1 MIAASS
7 RDSIGDETMRQI
19 GTFRTATAAIIATLV
34 IALTACGDKAAEKA
48 AADQAAKAAADA
60 AAQQAAAAKA
70 RIDELTKVGEEAVA
84 YGLPLMVAELT
95 KRVSTNVAAP
105 EPNAHAPVNQ
115 FGHMAKYP
123 TAADKDIVRMNVDT
137 LYSFAFLD
145 LAKEPIVLSVPDT
158 KGRYYLMPLIDAWTN
173 VFASPGKRTTGTK
186 AGNFLISGPDW
197 SGAVPAGMTQYKSPT
212 NAVMIG
218 GRTQANGPA
227 DYAAVHAI
235 QAQYKLTPLSAWGK
249 PYKAPAGSVDPN
261 VDMSPPVDQIG
272 KMTAAVYFQTLA
284 TLLKASP
291 PPPADAPAV
300 TQLAKIGLVPGQD
313 FDIAKLDPDVAKA
326 LDGSVQRTLEKLQ
339 AAAKKTGEPING
351 WNSLPKNIANFGTD
365 YATRAVVA
373 LIGFGAN
380 LNEDA
385 IYPSAFVDG
394 DGQPLNGANKYILH
408 FDKGQTPP
416 TNAFWS
422 LTMYNAQ
429 SFFVDNPLN
438 RYNIAAWMPLKYN
451 KDGSLDI
458 YIQHES
464 PGKALE
470 ANWLPAPDNEFNLTN
485 RIYWPKPEALDGTW
499 KASAISRVK

>member
-1 MIAASS
+1 MQ
-7 RDSIGDETMRQI
+7 SIRTKKT
-19 GTFRTATAAIIATLV
+19 TFACAIIATLLL
-34 IALTACGDKAAEKA
+34 ALTACGDKAAEKA

-60 AAQQAAAAKA
+60 AAQKAAADAELAK
-70 RIDELTKVGEEAVA
+70 IGEEAVA

-95 KRVSTNVAAP
+95 RRVSTNVAAP
-105 EPNAHAPVNQ
+105 EPNAHAPMNQ

-145 LAKEPIVLSVPDT
+145 LTKEPMVLSVPDT
-158 KGRYYLMPLIDAWTN
+158 KGRYYLMPLIDMWTN

-186 AGNFLISGPDW
+186 AGNFLISGPGW
-197 SGAVPAGMTQYKSPT
+197 SGTVPTGMTEYKSPT
-212 NAVMIG
+212 SMVMIG

-227 DYAAVHAI
+227 DYAAVHAL

-249 PYKAPAGSVDPN
+249 PYKAPAGTVDAGI
-261 VDMSPPVDQIG
+261 DMSPPADQIA
-272 KMTAAVYFQTLA
+272 KMNAATYFQTLA
-284 TLLKASP
+284 SLLEVTP
-291 PPPADAPAV
+291 PPAADAPAV
-300 TQLAKIGLVPGQD
+300 AQLAKIGLVPGQD
-313 FDIAKLDPDVAKA
+313 FDLAKADPDVAKA
-326 LDGSVQRTLEKLQ
+326 LDGVVQKTMAKLQ
-339 AAAKKTGEPING
+339 EAAKTAGTPVNG

-365 YATRAVVA
+365 YGTRAVVA

-380 LNEDA
+380 IVEDA

-394 DGQPLNGANKYILH
+394 DGQPLNGANKYTLH

-416 TNAFWS
+416 SNAFWS

-451 KDGSLDI
+451 KDGSLDL

-464 PGKALE
+464 PGKANE
-470 ANWLPAPDNEFNLTN
+470 ANWLPAPDGDFNITD

-499 KASAISRVK
+499 KASPITRVK

>member
-1 MIAASS
+1 MHIKPGFIRAIVTALVVAV
-7 RDSIGDETMRQI
+7 IG
-19 GTFRTATAAIIATLV
+19 
-34 IALTACGDKAAEKA
+34 CGDKAAEKA

-60 AAQQAAAAKA
+60 AAQKQAADQSRAA
-70 RIDELTKVGEEAVA
+70 ELTKISEGAVA

-95 KRVSTNVAAP
+95 RRVSTNVAAP
-105 EPNAHAPVNQ
+105 EPNAHAPMNQ

-123 TAADKDIVRMNVDT
+123 TAADKDIVRLNVDT

-145 LAKEPIVLSVPDT
+145 LTKEPLILSVPDT

-186 AGNFLISGPDW
+186 AGNFLISGPGW
-197 SGAVPAGMTQYKSPT
+197 TGTAPAGMTEYKSPT
-212 NAVMIG
+212 NTVLIG

-249 PYKAPAGSVDPN
+249 PYKAPAGVVEPG
-261 VDMSPPVDQIG
+261 VDMSPPVEQIA
-272 KMTAAVYFQTLA
+272 KMDAAAYFQTLA

-291 PPPADAPAV
+291 PPAADAPAV
-300 TQLAKIGLVPGQD
+300 AAFARIGLVPGQD
-313 FDIAKLDPDVAKA
+313 FDLAKADPAVAKA
-326 LDGSVQRTLEKLQ
+326 VEGSVQRTLKNLQ
-339 AAAKKTGEPING
+339 AAAKDAGTRVNG
-351 WNSLPKNIANFGTD
+351 WNSLPTNLANFGTD
-365 YATRAVVA
+365 YAGRAMVA

-380 LNEDA
+380 LIEDA
-385 IYPSAFVDG
+385 IYPSAFYDG
-394 DGQPLNGANKYILH
+394 DGQSLNGANNYTLH

-416 TNAFWS
+416 CNAFWS

-429 SFFVDNPLN
+429 SFLVDNPIN

-458 YIQHES
+458 YIQRES
-464 PGKALE
+464 PGKANE
-470 ANWLPAPDNEFNLTN
+470 ANWLPAPEGEFSVTN

-499 KASAISRVK
+499 KASPITRVK

>member
-1 MIAASS
+1 
-7 RDSIGDETMRQI
+7 MRPI
-19 GTFRTATAAIIATLV
+19 RRTSTRAIIATLV

-48 AADQAAKAAADA
+48 AADQAAKATADA
-60 AAQQAAAAKA
+60 AAQKAAADTA
-70 RIDELTKVGEEAVA
+70 RTDELAKIGEEAVA
-84 YGLPLMVAELT
+84 YGLPLMVAEIT

-105 EPNAHAPVNQ
+105 QPNAHAPVNQ
-115 FGHMAKYP
+115 LGNMAKYP

-145 LAKEPIVLSVPDT
+145 VTQEPMIMSVPDT

-186 AGNFLISGPDW
+186 AANFLISGPGW
-197 SGAVPAGMTQYKSPT
+197 TGTAPKGMTEYKSPT
-212 NAVMIG
+212 NTVLIG

-227 DYAAVHAI
+227 DYAAVNAI

-249 PYKAPAGSVDPN
+249 PYKAPAGVVDPN
-261 VDMSPPVDQIG
+261 VDMSPPVEQIG
-272 KMTAAVYFQTLA
+272 KMNAATYFSTLA
-284 TLLKASP
+284 TLLKANP
-291 PPPADAPAV
+291 PPTADAPAV
-300 TQLAKIGLVPGQD
+300 AQLAKIGLVPGQD
-313 FDIAKLDPDVAKA
+313 FDIAKLDPEVAKA
-326 LDGSVQRTLEKLQ
+326 LDGSVQQTLEKLQ
-339 AAAKKTGEPING
+339 AAAKKAGDLVNG
-351 WNSLPKNIANFGTD
+351 WNILPKNLANFGTD
-365 YATRAVVA
+365 YGTRAVVA

-380 LNEDA
+380 IVEDA
-385 IYPSAFVDG
+385 IYPSAFIDS
-394 DGQPLNGANKYILH
+394 DGQPLNGANKYTLH

-458 YIQHES
+458 YIQRES

-470 ANWLPAPDNEFNLTN
+470 SNWLPAAEGDFNVTN
-485 RIYWPKPEALDGTW
+485 RIYWPKAGALDGTW
-499 KASAISRVK
+499 KASPITRVK